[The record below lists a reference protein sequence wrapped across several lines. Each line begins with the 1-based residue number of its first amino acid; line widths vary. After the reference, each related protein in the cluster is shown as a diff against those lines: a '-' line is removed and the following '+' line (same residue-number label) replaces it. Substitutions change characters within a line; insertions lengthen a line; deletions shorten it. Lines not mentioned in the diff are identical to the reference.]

1 MFEFIETKRHTVES
15 VYGKPEAEILAKI
28 SAKYEAVEFRIP
40 TERELCFGPHSW
52 DLYESWG
59 IADEPRLILRR
70 KTVKRRVLTET
81 GEVRMPKDGDMCGNH
96 SGGIFKADTT
106 FPYKCEYPIYRETFV
121 EVEL

>member
-40 TERELCFGPHSW
+40 TDRELCFGPHSW

-59 IADEPRLILRR
+59 IADGPRLILRR

-81 GEVRMPKDGDMCGNH
+81 GEVRNPLRGEPYESASGKD
-96 SGGIFKADTT
+96 
-106 FPYKCEYPIYRETFV
+106 IYVANGSLT
-121 EVEL
+121 